1 MTALTVSIRASD
13 VLHPI
18 THETRMVRHPMSKTI
33 QSLPLVNDASRRNFL
48 KLSGAVGAA
57 AAFTA
62 SLSACGGAAST
73 TTGATTNTAAV
84 NKDLIIEAGISY
96 ALSTGFDPLSSSGAT
111 PMAANLHIFEG
122 LLELHPAT
130 RQPYN
135 ALAASDP
142 KKVNDTT
149 YQVTIREGAKFHD
162 GSPVTTED
170 VAFSFTRVMDPANKS
185 LFSQFIPFI
194 QDVKPLDAKTVEFTL
209 KYAFPGFGPR
219 ISVVKIVPKALATD
233 LKAFDAAP
241 VGSGPYK
248 LVSAVKDDKIVFE
261 AFADYNGPKPALAK
275 GMTWLLLSDAAAR
288 VTAVQSGRVQAIED
302 VPYLDVDGLK
312 SKVKVES
319 VQSFGLLFLMFNC
332 AKAPFDNKLVRQA
345 LHYGMDKEAIIK
357 KALFGNAKAATS
369 YFQEGHPDYVKAK
382 NVYGFDTSKA
392 EELLKQAGVTSLEF
406 ELLTTDTAWVKDV
419 APLILESW
427 NKIPGVKVTVKSLQS
442 GALYS
447 DRVGKGDFSVVAA
460 PGDPSVFGN
469 DADLLLSWFYS
480 GATWMDKRAFWTT
493 PERTKLQELMN
504 KGSQASGDA
513 AKKIVGEI
521 VDMVSDEVPL
531 YPVFHRQLPSA
542 WDEKKLNGFQP
553 LPTTGLSFIDV
564 GRTA

>member
-1 MTALTVSIRASD
+1 
-13 VLHPI
+13 
-18 THETRMVRHPMSKTI
+18 MSKTI
-33 QSLPLVNDASRRNFL
+33 HSLPLVNDASRRNFL

-62 SLSACGGAAST
+62 TLSACGGAAST
-73 TTGATTNTAAV
+73 TTGTTTNTAAV
-84 NKDLIIEAGISY
+84 NKDLTIEAGISY

-122 LLELHPAT
+122 LIELPPAT
-130 RQPYN
+130 RQPSN
-135 ALAASDP
+135 ALAATDP

-149 YQVTIREGAKFHD
+149 YQVTIREGATIHN
-162 GSPVTTED
+162 GSPVTTEE

-194 QDVKPLDAKTVEFTL
+194 QDVKPLDARTVEFTL

-233 LKAFDAAP
+233 LKAFDASP

-248 LVSAVKDDKIVFE
+248 LISAVKDDKIVFE

-345 LHYGMDKEAIIK
+345 LHYGMDKESIIK

-382 NVYGFDTSKA
+382 NVYSFDTSKA
-392 EELLKQAGVTSLEF
+392 EDLLKQAGVTTLEF

>member
-1 MTALTVSIRASD
+1 
-13 VLHPI
+13 
-18 THETRMVRHPMSKTI
+18 MSKTTY
-33 QSLPLVNDASRRNFL
+33 SLPLVNDASRRNFL

-62 SLSACGGAAST
+62 TLSACGGAAST
-73 TTGATTNTAAV
+73 TSSNATNTAAV
-84 NKDLIIEAGISY
+84 NKDLTIEAGISY
-96 ALSTGFDPLSSSGAT
+96 ALSTGFDPLTSSGAT

-122 LLELHPAT
+122 LIELHPAT
-130 RQPYN
+130 REPYN
-135 ALAASDP
+135 ALAAADP
-142 KKVNDTT
+142 KKINDTT
-149 YQVTIREGAKFHD
+149 YQVTIRDGAKFHD

-170 VAFSFTRVMDPANKS
+170 VAFSFIRVMDPANKS

-194 QDVKPLDAKTVEFTL
+194 KDVKPVDEKTVEFTL

-219 ISVVKIVPKALATD
+219 ISVVKVVPKALATD
-233 LKAFDAAP
+233 LKAFDAKP

-312 SKVKVES
+312 SKLQVES
-319 VQSFGLLFLMFNC
+319 VQSFGLMFLMFNC

-357 KALFGNAKAATS
+357 KALFGNAKPASS

-382 NVYGFDTSKA
+382 NVYGYDPKKA
-392 EELLKQAGVTSLEF
+392 EDLLKEAGVTSLEF

-427 NKIPGVKVTVKSLQS
+427 NKIPGVKVTVKNLQS
-442 GALYS
+442 GALYT
-447 DRVGKGDFSVVAA
+447 DRVGKGDYSVVAA

-480 GATWMDKRAFWTT
+480 GSTWMEKRAFWTA
-493 PERTKLQELMN
+493 PERAKLQELMD

-513 AKKIVGEI
+513 AKKTVGEI
-521 VDMVSDEVPL
+521 VDLVSEEVPL
-531 YPVFHRQLPSA
+531 YPLFHRQLPSA
-542 WDEKKLNGFQP
+542 WDANKLSGFQP
-553 LPTTGLSFIDV
+553 LPTTGVSFIDV

>member
-1 MTALTVSIRASD
+1 
-13 VLHPI
+13 
-18 THETRMVRHPMSKTI
+18 MSKTI

-62 SLSACGGAAST
+62 TLSACGGAAST
-73 TTGATTNTAAV
+73 TTGNTTNTAAV

-122 LLELHPAT
+122 LIELHPAT

-135 ALAASDP
+135 ALAAADP

-149 YQVTIREGAKFHD
+149 YQVTIRDGAKFHD

-233 LKAFDAAP
+233 LKAFDAKP

-345 LHYGMDKEAIIK
+345 LHYGLDKEAIIK

-392 EELLKQAGVTSLEF
+392 ADLLKQAGVTNLEF

-493 PERTKLQELMN
+493 PERTKLQDLMD

-521 VDMVSDEVPL
+521 VDMVSDELPL

>member
-1 MTALTVSIRASD
+1 
-13 VLHPI
+13 
-18 THETRMVRHPMSKTI
+18 MVRHPMSKTI
-33 QSLPLVNDASRRNFL
+33 HSLPLVNDASRRNFL

-62 SLSACGGAAST
+62 TLSACGGAAST
-73 TTGATTNTAAV
+73 TTGTTTNTAAV
-84 NKDLIIEAGISY
+84 NKDLTIEAGISY

-122 LLELHPAT
+122 LIELHPAT

-135 ALAASDP
+135 ALAAADP

-149 YQVTIREGAKFHD
+149 YQVTIRDGAKFHD

-233 LKAFDAAP
+233 LKAFDASP

-248 LVSAVKDDKIVFE
+248 LISAVKDDKIVFE

-319 VQSFGLLFLMFNC
+319 VQSFGMLFLMFNC

-345 LHYGMDKEAIIK
+345 LHYGMDKESIIK
-357 KALFGNAKAATS
+357 KALFGNAKAASS

-382 NVYGFDTSKA
+382 NVYGYDASKA
-392 EELLKQAGVTSLEF
+392 EDLLKQAGVTSLEF

-493 PERTKLQELMN
+493 PERTKLQDLMN
-504 KGSQASGDA
+504 KGSQASGDE

-531 YPVFHRQLPSA
+531 YPIFHRQLPSA

-553 LPTTGLSFIDV
+553 LPTTGLSFVDV

>member
-1 MTALTVSIRASD
+1 
-13 VLHPI
+13 
-18 THETRMVRHPMSKTI
+18 MSKTI
-33 QSLPLVNDASRRNFL
+33 NSLPLVNDASRRNFL

-62 SLSACGGAAST
+62 TLSACGGAAST
-73 TTGATTNTAAV
+73 TTSNQTNTAAV

-122 LLELHPAT
+122 LIELHPAT
-130 RQPYN
+130 REPYN
-135 ALAASDP
+135 ALAAADP

-149 YQVTIREGAKFHD
+149 YQVTIRDGAKFHD

-194 QDVKPLDAKTVEFTL
+194 QDVKPVDAKTVEFTL

-233 LKAFDAAP
+233 LKAFDAKP

-275 GMTWLLLSDAAAR
+275 GMNWLLLSDAAAR

-357 KALFGNAKAATS
+357 KALFGNAKAASS

-382 NVYGFDTSKA
+382 NVYGYDASKA
-392 EELLKQAGVTSLEF
+392 ADLLKQAGVTNLEF

-427 NKIPGVKVTVKSLQS
+427 NKIPGVKVTVKNLQS
-442 GALYS
+442 GAMYT
-447 DRVGKGDFSVVAA
+447 DRVGKGDYSVVAA

-480 GATWMDKRAFWTT
+480 GATWMEKRAFWTT
-493 PERTKLQELMN
+493 PERAKLQDLMN
-504 KGSQASGDA
+504 KGSQASGDD
-513 AKKIVGEI
+513 AKKTVGEI
-521 VDMVSDEVPL
+521 VDLVSEEVPL
-531 YPVFHRQLPSA
+531 YPIFHRQLPSA
-542 WDEKKLNGFQP
+542 WDEKKLNGFKP
-553 LPTTGLSFIDV
+553 LPTTGLSFVDV

>member
-1 MTALTVSIRASD
+1 
-13 VLHPI
+13 
-18 THETRMVRHPMSKTI
+18 MSKTI
-33 QSLPLVNDASRRNFL
+33 QSPPLVNDASRRNFL

-62 SLSACGGAAST
+62 TLSACGGAAST
-73 TTGATTNTAAV
+73 TTGNATNTAAV

-122 LLELHPAT
+122 LIELHPAT

-135 ALAASDP
+135 ALAAADP

-149 YQVTIREGAKFHD
+149 YQVTIRDGAKFHD

-194 QDVKPLDAKTVEFTL
+194 QAVKPLDEKTVEFTL

-233 LKAFDAAP
+233 LKAFDAKP

-345 LHYGMDKEAIIK
+345 LHYGLDKEAIIK

-392 EELLKQAGVTSLEF
+392 ADLLKQAGVTNLEF

-447 DRVGKGDFSVVAA
+447 DRVGKGDYSVVAA

-493 PERTKLQELMN
+493 PERIKLQDLMD

>member
-1 MTALTVSIRASD
+1 
-13 VLHPI
+13 
-18 THETRMVRHPMSKTI
+18 MVRHPMSKTI

-504 KGSQASGDA
+504 KGSQASGDE

>member
-1 MTALTVSIRASD
+1 
-13 VLHPI
+13 
-18 THETRMVRHPMSKTI
+18 MSKTI
-33 QSLPLVNDASRRNFL
+33 NSLPLVNDASRRNFL

-62 SLSACGGAAST
+62 TLSACGGAAST
-73 TTGATTNTAAV
+73 TTGNAANTAAV

-122 LLELHPAT
+122 LIELHPAT

-135 ALAASDP
+135 ALAATDP
-142 KKVNDTT
+142 KKINDTT
-149 YQVTIREGAKFHD
+149 YQVTIRDGAKFHD

-233 LKAFDAAP
+233 LKAFDAKP
-241 VGSGPYK
+241 IGSGPYK

-332 AKAPFDNKLVRQA
+332 AKAPFDKKLVRQA
-345 LHYGMDKEAIIK
+345 LHYGLDKEAIIK
-357 KALFGNAKAATS
+357 KALFGNAKAASS

-392 EELLKQAGVTSLEF
+392 GDLLKQAGVTNLEF

-447 DRVGKGDFSVVAA
+447 DRVGKGDYTVVAA

-480 GATWMDKRAFWTT
+480 GATWMEKRAFWTT
-493 PERTKLQELMN
+493 PERSKLQELMN
-504 KGSQASGDA
+504 KGSQASGDD
-513 AKKIVGEI
+513 AKKIVAEI

-531 YPVFHRQLPSA
+531 YPILHRQLPSA

>member
-1 MTALTVSIRASD
+1 
-13 VLHPI
+13 
-18 THETRMVRHPMSKTI
+18 MVRHLMSKTI

-62 SLSACGGAAST
+62 TLSACGGAAST
-73 TTGATTNTAAV
+73 TTGSTANTAAI

-122 LLELHPAT
+122 LIELHPAT

-135 ALAASDP
+135 ALAATDP

-149 YQVTIREGAKFHD
+149 YQVTIRDGAKFHD

-170 VAFSFTRVMDPANKS
+170 VAFSFMRVIDPANKS

-345 LHYGMDKEAIIK
+345 LHFGMDKESIIK

-392 EELLKQAGVTSLEF
+392 EDLLKQAGVNTLEF

-427 NKIPGVKVTVKSLQS
+427 NKIPGVRVTVKSLQS
-442 GALYS
+442 GAMYS

-504 KGSQASGDA
+504 KGSQASGDE

>member
-1 MTALTVSIRASD
+1 
-13 VLHPI
+13 
-18 THETRMVRHPMSKTI
+18 MSKTI
-33 QSLPLVNDASRRNFL
+33 HSLPLVNDASRRNFL

-62 SLSACGGAAST
+62 TLSACGGAAST
-73 TTGATTNTAAV
+73 TTGTGTNTAAV
-84 NKDLIIEAGISY
+84 NKDLTIEAGISY

-122 LLELHPAT
+122 LIELHPAT
-130 RQPYN
+130 REPYN
-135 ALAASDP
+135 ALAAADP
-142 KKVNDTT
+142 KKINDTT
-149 YQVTIREGAKFHD
+149 YQVTIRDGAKFHD

-194 QDVKPLDAKTVEFTL
+194 QDVKPVDAKTVEFTL

-233 LKAFDAAP
+233 LKAFDAKP

-248 LVSAVKDDKIVFE
+248 LISAVKDDKIVFE
-261 AFADYNGPKPALAK
+261 AFSDYNGPKPALAK

-345 LHYGMDKEAIIK
+345 LHYGLDKEAIIK

-392 EELLKQAGVTSLEF
+392 EELLKQAGVTTLEF

-447 DRVGKGDFSVVAA
+447 DRVGKGDYSVVAA

-493 PERTKLQELMN
+493 PERTKLQGLMD
-504 KGSQASGDA
+504 KGSQASGDD
-513 AKKIVGEI
+513 AKKIVAEI

-553 LPTTGLSFIDV
+553 LPTTGLSFVGV